1 MTRARGIP
9 VTVKTPDGDITFT
22 FEKKAVKNVNLR
34 IRADGS
40 VHVSAPHRTSF
51 AFVEK
56 FVREHGGWITARV
69 QRAEDR
75 ARAAKRSFAEGG
87 SLPLLGD
94 EIAVEVRGGEKS
106 RAAFDA
112 ETGVLAVTVS
122 EKDGAEADA
131 LVRKWAER
139 RAKEIL
145 PRIFRAAEAETG
157 GKFGAPVQLCLRRM
171 CARWGSCNV
180 GARRITLNTRL
191 IYAPEECVRYVCM
204 HELAHLGHPRHDEGF
219 YRELSLLCPEWKAL
233 RRRLNDEFAALLAD

>member
-22 FEKKAVKNVNLR
+22 FEKKAVRNVNLR

-40 VHVSAPHRTSF
+40 VHVSAPQRTSF

-56 FVREHGGWITARV
+56 FVRDHGGWIIARV
-69 QRAEDR
+69 KRAEDR

-87 SLPLLGD
+87 SLPLLGG

-122 EKDGAEADA
+122 ENDGAEADA

-157 GKFGAPVQLCLRRM
+157 GKFGAPVQLRLRRM
-171 CARWGSCNV
+171 RARWGSCNV

-204 HELAHLGHPRHDEGF
+204 HELAHLAHPGHDAGF
-219 YRELSLLCPEWKAL
+219 YRELSLLCPEWKKL
-233 RRRLNDEFAALLAD
+233 RRRLNDEFAALLSE